1 MQQISKIMFVSIWL
15 LAACTND
22 NDNKS
27 ETAQTP
33 VSKTDTGSKTKN
45 AASSVI
51 GALDSARKLP
61 ADTQKKMIKMVSI
74 SPHVLAVEQI
84 LQQKGQS
91 LTYSVVEDKSKPNQ
105 FVIEAR
111 QGDGGQVHF
120 IAVVDGKTMQII
132 NLHELTDLL
141 D

>member
-27 ETAQTP
+27 ETVQTP

-61 ADTQKKMIKMVSI
+61 AEAQKKMIKMVSM